1 MLVAS
6 VDCRQVTEKSATDA
20 ILRLTVLYP
29 DLEFTFQNKRLVAE
43 GTASGLDRKVITV
56 TMSDQLL
63 RSTYSEQTSD
73 LRTALFG
80 QLLS

>member
-6 VDCRQVTEKSATDA
+6 VDCHQVTEKSASDA
-20 ILRLTVLYP
+20 ILRLTSLYP
-29 DLEFTFQNKRLVAE
+29 DLEFTIQNKHLVAE
-43 GTASGLDRKVITV
+43 GIADSLDRQALRV